1 MIRQPTRYQGY
12 LGASPTV
19 EWLNRETGM
28 KAHMRP
34 YVHDLTDDTVDAFVS
49 DTRYDVLAGFGLCV
63 DHVYVSSVN
72 SVSQSQTVFFRFF
85 FCFPLSR
92 RVDHTLSAGQP
103 IGRMFQTDDQKKY
116 HHAA

>member
-1 MIRQPTRYQGY
+1 
-12 LGASPTV
+12 
-19 EWLNRETGM
+19 M

-72 SVSQSQTVFFRFF
+72 SVSQSQTVFFCFF
-85 FCFPLSR
+85 FVSLCRVAWTTPYRQVNQLGVCFR
-92 RVDHTLSAGQP
+92 
-103 IGRMFQTDDQKKY
+103 QTTKRNITTQRNTET
-116 HHAA
+116 